1 MNDIVKGIIDEA
13 AATGRRWRIFP
24 DSDCIRTDDPGM
36 LCPLEAV
43 AVGRGFAGGSMSMAF
58 SALAIISALGLDQQQ
73 TEDIMAAADNGWRGS
88 DELPIRDYMIERL
101 QPAATP

>member
-43 AVGRGFAGGSMSMAF
+43 AVGRGFTSVGMPMGF
-58 SALAIISALGLDQQQ
+58 SPLAISALGLDQRQ
-73 TEDIMAAADNGWRGS
+73 TEDIMAAADNRWRGS
-88 DELPIRDYMIERL
+88 DELPIRGYMIERL